1 MKHDTEAYLQALSAH
16 QLPDAPLAMPR
27 QELERRLRWPSFGF
41 MRVLL
46 AFSAR

>member
-1 MKHDTEAYLQALSAH
+1 MKHDTEAYASALSAH

-27 QELERRLRWPSFGF
+27 QELERPLRWPSFGF

-46 AFSAR
+46 PFTAR